1 MRMSRLGVLRGG
13 DLLKQRFHGYLTAAD
28 ILLFDTD
35 AALGGAKE
43 RFGGILEVLRRDN
56 RSDWHG
62 GRRRDGE
69 AGKEFLPALPGAA
82 LEEDRTRWRR
92 HSNEG
97 RRRGIRGLALGQTHI
112 AGDKLGK

>member
-1 MRMSRLGVLRGG
+1 MRRRFRTLPRRLA
-13 DLLKQRFHGYLTAAD
+13 AAD

-43 RFGGILEVLRRDN
+43 RFGGILEVLSVITGVTGTGVEGVTVRL
-56 RSDWHG
+56 
-62 GRRRDGE
+62 
-69 AGKEFLPALPGAA
+69 GKSLPAPWRSS